1 MTTESYIRIQ
11 DIEPG
16 IALLTITR
24 EHALNALNA
33 EVLDQLY
40 DHLQAL
46 AQREDLSA
54 LVITGT
60 GRAFVAGADIK
71 SMLSMDLD
79 QAGAF
84 AQKGHRTF
92 NALAALPYPTIAA
105 LNGFT
110 LGGGLELAVSC
121 DLIYA
126 STKAK
131 LGLPEVGLGL
141 IPGFGG
147 TQRLGRLVGYHV
159 ARELIFTGRTISAD
173 QAKAYGIALE
183 LFEPDALEEGVL
195 EDIREGDV
203 GAILGWGFAPWSG
216 GPFSWLD
223 IIGAPYAAE
232 RCDQLTEAHGPR
244 FTTPDLLRE
253 MADKGQSFY
262 GRFGPQAKAA

>member
-1 MTTESYIRIQ
+1 MTTESYIRVE
-11 DIEPG
+11 DLEPG
-16 IALLTITR
+16 IARLTIDR
-24 EHALNALNA
+24 AKALNALN
-33 EVLDQLY
+33 EDVLDQLH

-46 AQREDLSA
+46 AKRDDLSA
-54 LVITGT
+54 LIVTGT

-71 SMLSMDLD
+71 SMLSMDLE

-84 AQKGHRTF
+84 AHKGHRTF
-92 NALAALPYPTIAA
+92 DALAALPFVTIAA

-159 ARELIFTGRTISAD
+159 ARELIFTGRTISAK
-173 QAKAYGIALE
+173 QALYYGIALS
-183 LFEPDALEEGVL
+183 LFEPEELEEGVMGVA
-195 EDIREGDV
+195 REI
-203 GAILGWGFAPWSG
+203 ASK
-216 GPFSWLD
+216 
-223 IIGAPYAAE
+223 
-232 RCDQLTEAHGPR
+232 GPR
-244 FTTPDLLRE
+244 AVATAKRI
-253 MADKGQSFY
+253 MAQTSHLPVSEGLAVEKQAFEGLFNHSESKEGMQAFVDKRPA
-262 GRFGPQAKAA
+262 RFRGDA